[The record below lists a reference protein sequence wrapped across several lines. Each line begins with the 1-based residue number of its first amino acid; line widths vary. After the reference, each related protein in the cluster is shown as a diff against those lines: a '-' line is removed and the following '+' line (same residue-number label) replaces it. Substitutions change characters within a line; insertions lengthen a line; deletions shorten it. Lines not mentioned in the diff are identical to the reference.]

1 MLTLSQARDH
11 LRIDGTDNDGVIT
24 SLLLAIPDYIELTTG
39 MTAAQQDAEPLAE
52 TVSKFL
58 LILWYNPEQADTAK
72 LERVIESLLKGLA
85 ALVTPVTI

>member
-39 MTAAQQDAEPLAE
+39 MTAAQQDTEPLAE

-58 LILWYNPEQADTAK
+58 LILWYNPEQTDTAK
-72 LERVIESLLKGLA
+72 LERVIENLLKGLS
-85 ALVTPVTI
+85 ALVVTPTV